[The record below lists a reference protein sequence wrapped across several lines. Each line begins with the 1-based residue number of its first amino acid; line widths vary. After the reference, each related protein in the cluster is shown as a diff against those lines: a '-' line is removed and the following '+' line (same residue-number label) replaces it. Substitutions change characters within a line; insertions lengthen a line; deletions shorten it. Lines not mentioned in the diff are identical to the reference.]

1 MAFVPLWGACSFREN
16 AMPIRHLHLWPHHG
30 PRTAF
35 VLGGGGNLGA
45 VQVGMLRALLERDI
59 RPDVLIGCSVGA
71 LNAAAMAGDPSLDGV
86 ARLERIWLGLD
97 ANALF
102 GSNSSL
108 SGFLL
113 LARRRLAMQPN
124 DGMRQ
129 LVESALPYRTF
140 EEARV
145 PLHVVATSLRTGRET
160 WFSSGPVIEP
170 ILASAALPGVFPP
183 VELDGDVF
191 IDGGVVDNVPMSRAF
206 ELRTPSV
213 YVLHPGNFSRPRP
226 QPRRPVDVLLQA
238 FSIARNHRFFS
249 EADAAPDGV
258 ELVKL
263 PAVDPGNLRYN
274 DFRRSGRL
282 GRLGDVAGWGDDPA
296 LDELRGLIYEQG
308 WVPVAVEESRDADA
322 VTVEK
327 DGEQRTLRSD
337 HIAFHRFVEGV
348 REEFHL

>member
-1 MAFVPLWGACSFREN
+1 
-16 AMPIRHLHLWPHHG
+16 MPIRYLHLWPHHR

-45 VQVGMLRALLERDI
+45 VQVGMLRALLERHI

-71 LNAAAMAGDPSLDGV
+71 LNAAAMAADPSLEGV
-86 ARLERIWLGLD
+86 ARLERIWLELD

-102 GSNSSL
+102 GPNHSL

-113 LARRRLAMQPN
+113 LARRRVSMQSN

-129 LVESALPYRTF
+129 LIERALPYRTF
-140 EEARV
+140 EEAAV
-145 PLHVVATSLRTGRET
+145 PLHVVATSLRSGREV
-160 WFSSGPVIEP
+160 WFSTGPVIEP

-183 VELDGDVF
+183 VELDGDMF

-206 ELRTPSV
+206 ELQSPSV
-213 YVLHPGNFSRPRP
+213 YVLHPGNFTRPRA

-249 EADAAPDGV
+249 EADAPPDGV

-274 DFRRSGRL
+274 DFRRSRELMARGHAAAAAYL
-282 GRLGDVAGWGDDPA
+282 DGDARAASGA
-296 LDELRGLIYEQG
+296 
-308 WVPVAVEESRDADA
+308 
-322 VTVEK
+322 
-327 DGEQRTLRSD
+327 
-337 HIAFHRFVEGV
+337 
-348 REEFHL
+348 